1 MSIQSEITRLSDA
14 RAALDAAIAAKGVQ
28 VPGSARLGDLPALI
42 SAIAGQKPEQSKTV
56 SPALTQQV
64 ITPDDGKALSSV
76 TVEAVTKELLAALDE
91 SFKAENI
98 KNGASILGLPGTF
111 SPFGANAGISNYLIE
126 TFDFTDVGT
135 SGGNAIVIRREGLG
149 WIPHAAIHVL
159 VGDSETGSPIAPNNH
174 AVFAGFVDLRH
185 WCPTYTKVLFYNF
198 SLYNNGSDHA
208 WWLPS
213 VDMLNPANSFY
224 TDRWTENN
232 CCMARFQPERYHL
245 ISGTRWLRILLRFN
259 EPTVTLTAPTGLTI
273 SDGTNSGD
281 SLTGSSFTLAWN
293 RSTITGSDDCVYLI
307 YRDGALISTRVK
319 DAGFTGNQANI
330 TWSSITEADSGTY
343 TVRAYNSYAG
353 LSEPSNAV
361 TFTYQA

>member
-42 SAIAGQKPEQSKTV
+42 AAILTQKPEQSKTV
-56 SPALTQQV
+56 SPALVQQMV
-64 ITPDDGKALSSV
+64 TPDAGKTLSGV

-126 TFDFTDVGT
+126 TFDYTDVGT

-174 AVFAGFVDLRH
+174 TVFAGFVDLRH

-213 VDMLNPANSFY
+213 VDMLDPANSYY

-232 CCMARFQPERYHL
+232 CCMARFKPERHHL
-245 ISGTRWLRILLRFN
+245 FSGTRWLRILLRFN
-259 EPTVTLTAPTGLTI
+259 EPTVTLTAPTG
-273 SDGTNSGD
+273 
-281 SLTGSSFTLAWN
+281 
-293 RSTITGSDDCVYLI
+293 
-307 YRDGALISTRVK
+307 
-319 DAGFTGNQANI
+319 
-330 TWSSITEADSGTY
+330 
-343 TVRAYNSYAG
+343 
-353 LSEPSNAV
+353 
-361 TFTYQA
+361 

>member
-42 SAIAGQKPEQSKTV
+42 AAILTQKPEQSKTV

-64 ITPDDGKALSSV
+64 ITPDAGKALSSV
-76 TVEAVTKELLAALDE
+76 TVEAVTKELLAALDTG
-91 SFKAENI
+91 FKAENI

-245 ISGTRWLRILLRFN
+245 FSGTRWLRILLRFN

-281 SLTGSSFTLAWN
+281 SITGSGFTLAWN
-293 RSTITGSDDCVYLI
+293 RSTITGGDDCVYLI

-319 DAGFTGNQANI
+319 DAGFTGDQANI

-353 LSEPSNAV
+353 LSEPSNSV

>member
-1 MSIQSEITRLSDA
+1 MSIGTEISRIAQAKSD
-14 RAALDAAIAAKGVQ
+14 I
-28 VPGSARLGDLPALI
+28 I
-42 SAIAGQKPEQSKTV
+42 SALTSKG
-56 SPALTQQV
+56 LT
-64 ITPDDGKALSSV
+64 IPDG
-76 TVEAVTKELLAALDE
+76 TKID
-91 SFKAENI
+91 
-98 KNGASILGLPGTF
+98 GLPPFISSLITNPF
-111 SPFGANAGISNYLIE
+111 SSDAGISNYLIE
-126 TFDFTDVGT
+126 TFDYTGVGT
-135 SGGNAIVIRREGLG
+135 SGGNTILIRREGLG
-149 WIPHAAIHVL
+149 WIPHVAIHAL
-159 VGDSETGSPIAPNNH
+159 VGASETGSPIAPNNH

-213 VDMLNPANSFY
+213 VDMLNPANSVY
-224 TDRWTENN
+224 TDNWTENN
-232 CCMARFQPERYHL
+232 CGMAQFKPERYHL
-245 ISGTRWLRILLRFN
+245 FSGTRWLRILLRFN
-259 EPTVTLTAPTGLTI
+259 EPIVTLTAPTGLTI

-281 SLTGSSFTLAWN
+281 SLTGSSFSLAWN
-293 RSTITGSDDCVYLI
+293 RSTITGGDDCVYLI
-307 YRDGALISTRVK
+307 YRDGALISTRVN

>member
-42 SAIAGQKPEQSKTV
+42 AAILTQKPEQSKTA

-126 TFDFTDVGT
+126 TFDFKHVGT
-135 SGGNAIVIRREGLG
+135 SGGNAIIIRREGLG

-213 VDMLNPANSFY
+213 VDMLDPANSYY

-232 CCMARFQPERYHL
+232 CCMARFKPERHL
-245 ISGTRWLRILLRFN
+245 VIPGCT
-259 EPTVTLTAPTGLTI
+259 
-273 SDGTNSGD
+273 GD
-281 SLTGSSFTLAWN
+281 SLKVMDWIAQNTPQGTPVSIMRQYTPIAQCHVKGLN
-293 RSTITGSDDCVYLI
+293 RRVTDEEYERVLDRA
-307 YRDGALISTRVK
+307 RDLGLNAFVQEKESAQSKYIP
-319 DAGFTGNQANI
+319 DFNI
-330 TWSSITEADSGTY
+330 K
-343 TVRAYNSYAG
+343 
-353 LSEPSNAV
+353 
-361 TFTYQA
+361 

>member
-1 MSIQSEITRLSDA
+1 M
-14 RAALDAAIAAKGVQ
+14 
-28 VPGSARLGDLPALI
+28 
-42 SAIAGQKPEQSKTV
+42 
-56 SPALTQQV
+56 
-64 ITPDDGKALSSV
+64 
-76 TVEAVTKELLAALDE
+76 
-91 SFKAENI
+91 
-98 KNGASILGLPGTF
+98 
-111 SPFGANAGISNYLIE
+111 
-126 TFDFTDVGT
+126 
-135 SGGNAIVIRREGLG
+135 
-149 WIPHAAIHVL
+149 
-159 VGDSETGSPIAPNNH
+159 
-174 AVFAGFVDLRH
+174 
-185 WCPTYTKVLFYNF
+185 LFYNF

-273 SDGTNSGD
+273 SNGTNSGD
-281 SLTGSSFTLAWN
+281 SLTGSGFTLAWN

-330 TWSSITEADSGTY
+330 TWSSSTEADSGTY

>member
-1 MSIQSEITRLSDA
+1 MSIGTEISRIAQAKSDIISALTSKGLTIPDGTKIDGLPPLISSLITNPFSSDA
-14 RAALDAAIAAKGVQ
+14 
-28 VPGSARLGDLPALI
+28 
-42 SAIAGQKPEQSKTV
+42 
-56 SPALTQQV
+56 
-64 ITPDDGKALSSV
+64 
-76 TVEAVTKELLAALDE
+76 
-91 SFKAENI
+91 
-98 KNGASILGLPGTF
+98 GL
-111 SPFGANAGISNYLIE
+111 SNYLIE

-135 SGGNAIVIRREGLG
+135 SSGNAIVILREGLG

-224 TDRWTENN
+224 TDRWTANK

-245 ISGTRWLRILLRFN
+245 FSGTRWLRILLRFN

-273 SDGTNSGD
+273 SNGTNSGD
-281 SLTGSSFTLAWN
+281 SLTGSGFTLAWN

-307 YRDGALISTRVK
+307 YRDGALISTSVK

-330 TWSSITEADSGTY
+330 TWSNITEADSDTY

>member
-42 SAIAGQKPEQSKTV
+42 AAILTQKPEQSKTV
-56 SPALTQQV
+56 SPALVQQMV
-64 ITPDDGKALSSV
+64 TPDAGKTLFGV
-76 TVEAVTKELLAALDE
+76 TVDAVTKELLAALDE

-174 AVFAGFVDLRH
+174 TVFAGFIDFRH
-185 WCPTYTKVLFYNF
+185 WCPTYTKMMYYNI
-198 SLYNNGSDHA
+198 SMYNNCSDYA
-208 WWLPS
+208 WWMPS
-213 VDMLNPANSFY
+213 VDMVNPANSW
-224 TDRWTENN
+224 WTERNTEN
-232 CCMARFQPERYHL
+232 SCAVARFKAERYNLSNH
-245 ISGTRWLRILLRFN
+245 SRWLRILLRFN

-281 SLTGSSFTLAWN
+281 SITGSSLSLAWN
-293 RSTITGSDDCVYLI
+293 RSTITGGDDCVYLI
-307 YRDGALISTRVK
+307 YRDGALTSTRVK
-319 DAGFTGNQANI
+319 DAIFTGTQANI
-330 TWSSITEADSGTY
+330 TWSSVTEADSGTY

>member
-1 MSIQSEITRLSDA
+1 MSIGTEISRIAQAKSDIIS
-14 RAALDAAIAAKGVQ
+14 ALTSKGLTI
-28 VPGSARLGDLPALI
+28 PDGTKIDGLPPLI
-42 SAIAGQKPEQSKTV
+42 SS
-56 SPALTQQV
+56 L
-64 ITPDDGKALSSV
+64 ITNPFSS
-76 TVEAVTKELLAALDE
+76 D
-91 SFKAENI
+91 
-98 KNGASILGLPGTF
+98 
-111 SPFGANAGISNYLIE
+111 AGISNYLIE
-126 TFDFTDVGT
+126 TLDYNGDPAVDTEKVMLR
-135 SGGNAIVIRREGLG
+135 NGLG
-149 WIPHAAIHVL
+149 WVPHVALHVL
-159 VGDSETGSPIAPNNH
+159 VNNTETGSIIVPNNNT
-174 AVFAGFVDLRH
+174 VFAGFIDFRH

-245 ISGTRWLRILLRFN
+245 FSGTRWLRILLRFN

-273 SDGTNSGD
+273 SNGTNSGD
-281 SLTGSSFTLAWN
+281 SLTGSGFTLAWN
-293 RSTITGSDDCVYLI
+293 RSTITGGDDCVYLI

-330 TWSSITEADSGTY
+330 TWSNITEADSGTY

>member
-1 MSIQSEITRLSDA
+1 M
-14 RAALDAAIAAKGVQ
+14 
-28 VPGSARLGDLPALI
+28 
-42 SAIAGQKPEQSKTV
+42 
-56 SPALTQQV
+56 
-64 ITPDDGKALSSV
+64 
-76 TVEAVTKELLAALDE
+76 
-91 SFKAENI
+91 
-98 KNGASILGLPGTF
+98 
-111 SPFGANAGISNYLIE
+111 
-126 TFDFTDVGT
+126 
-135 SGGNAIVIRREGLG
+135 
-149 WIPHAAIHVL
+149 
-159 VGDSETGSPIAPNNH
+159 
-174 AVFAGFVDLRH
+174 
-185 WCPTYTKVLFYNF
+185 LFYNF

-281 SLTGSSFTLAWN
+281 SLTGSSFSLAWN
-293 RSTITGSDDCVYLI
+293 RSTITGGDDCVYLI

>member
-1 MSIQSEITRLSDA
+1 MSIQSEITRISEAKVDIS
-14 RAALDAAIAAKGVQ
+14 AAISAKGVEI
-28 VPGSARLGDLPALI
+28 PAGTKIDGMAALI
-42 SAIAGQKPEQSKTV
+42 AAIAGQKPEQSKTV

-76 TVEAVTKELLAALDE
+76 TVEAVTKELLSALDE

-126 TFDFTDVGT
+126 TFDYTDVGT
-135 SGGNAIVIRREGLG
+135 SGGNTILIRREGLG
-149 WIPHAAIHVL
+149 WIPHVAIHAL
-159 VGDSETGSPIAPNNH
+159 VGASETGSPIAPNNH

-213 VDMLNPANSFY
+213 VDMLNPANSVY
-224 TDRWTENN
+224 TDNWTENN
-232 CCMARFQPERYHL
+232 CGMAQFKPDRYHL
-245 ISGTRWLRILLRFN
+245 FSGTRWLRILLRFN

-281 SLTGSSFTLAWN
+281 SLTGSSLSMAWN
-293 RSTITGSDDCVYLI
+293 RSTITGGDDCVYLI